1 MREMEMYDTEIGK
14 IRDKNLSVPIE
25 NQMSG
30 RMIEIE
36 NPSGGD
42 VKLDAFIFTM
52 NRNQFGWWVMM
63 IIDLS
68 LKIMN
73 RQEFGLRGDDE
84 YWFIF
89 EDNEQTRIWFEGWWW
104 LLSDNHNHDYCVYCF
119 WILKRWWFC
128 KFLFLFDYV
137 R

>member
-1 MREMEMYDTEIGK
+1 MVMMMKKNMMMMMMVVMMMMRIMRKMMMREMEMYDAEIGK

-52 NRNQFGWWVMM
+52 NRNQFG
-63 IIDLS
+63 
-68 LKIMN
+68 
-73 RQEFGLRGDDE
+73 
-84 YWFIF
+84 
-89 EDNEQTRIWFEGWWW
+89 
-104 LLSDNHNHDYCVYCF
+104 
-119 WILKRWWFC
+119 
-128 KFLFLFDYV
+128 
-137 R
+137 

>member
-1 MREMEMYDTEIGK
+1 MREMEMYDAEIGK
-14 IRDKNLSVPIE
+14 IRDKNLLVPIE

-42 VKLDAFIFTM
+42 VKLDAFTM

-84 YWFIF
+84 Y
-89 EDNEQTRIWFEGWWW
+89 
-104 LLSDNHNHDYCVYCF
+104 
-119 WILKRWWFC
+119 
-128 KFLFLFDYV
+128 
-137 R
+137 